1 MSTKIS
7 ENTNI
12 QLDLKTVVAIIMVTA
27 SFVGM
32 YYTLQADIEE
42 AKKLPPIEVTRLEY
56 ELKEEWNE
64 KMILQLTDQVEMLQK
79 TSDILKEEIE
89 ITSAMLQ
96 DGTEADGKFEELQ
109 RQLEELESRKPKT
122 TVIAIIMVTASF
134 VGMYY
139 TLQAD
144 IEEARKLPPIEVT
157 RLEYELKEEWN
168 EDMIM
173 QLKEA
178 VEVLEE
184 TQDIL
189 KEEIK
194 ITSAMLQDGTEADG
208 KFEELQRQLEE
219 LENKKPSTR
228 VIVKEVKV
236 DKKGRKL

>member
-1 MSTKIS
+1 MKVS
-7 ENTNI
+7 ENTSV
-12 QLDLKTVVAIIMVTA
+12 QLDLKTVVAIISITA

-42 AKKLPPIEVTRLEY
+42 AKSLPPV
-56 ELKEEWNE
+56 
-64 KMILQLTDQVEMLQK
+64 
-79 TSDILKEEIE
+79 
-89 ITSAMLQ
+89 
-96 DGTEADGKFEELQ
+96 
-109 RQLEELESRKPKT
+109 
-122 TVIAIIMVTASF
+122 
-134 VGMYY
+134 
-139 TLQAD
+139 
-144 IEEARKLPPIEVT
+144 EVT

-173 QLKEA
+173 QLKKA

-228 VIVKEVKV
+228 IIVKEVKV

>member
-1 MSTKIS
+1 MQLMSTKIS

-64 KMILQLTDQVEMLQK
+64 
-79 TSDILKEEIE
+79 
-89 ITSAMLQ
+89 
-96 DGTEADGKFEELQ
+96 
-109 RQLEELESRKPKT
+109 
-122 TVIAIIMVTASF
+122 
-134 VGMYY
+134 
-139 TLQAD
+139 
-144 IEEARKLPPIEVT
+144 
-157 RLEYELKEEWN
+157 
-168 EDMIM
+168 DMIM

-184 TQDIL
+184 TQNIL
-189 KEEIK
+189 KEEVSITASMIK
-194 ITSAMLQDGTEADG
+194 DGTEADG

>member
-1 MSTKIS
+1 MKVS
-7 ENTNI
+7 ENTSV
-12 QLDLKTVVAIIMVTA
+12 QLDLKTIIAIISITA

-32 YYTLQADIEE
+32 YYTLQEDIAE
-42 AKKLPPIEVTRLEY
+42 AKTLPPT
-56 ELKEEWNE
+56 
-64 KMILQLTDQVEMLQK
+64 
-79 TSDILKEEIE
+79 
-89 ITSAMLQ
+89 
-96 DGTEADGKFEELQ
+96 
-109 RQLEELESRKPKT
+109 
-122 TVIAIIMVTASF
+122 
-134 VGMYY
+134 
-139 TLQAD
+139 
-144 IEEARKLPPIEVT
+144 EVT

-178 VEVLEE
+178 VEVIEE

-208 KFEELQRQLEE
+208 KFEELQKQLEE

-228 VIVKEVKV
+228 IIVKEVKV

>member
-12 QLDLKTVVAIIMVTA
+12 QLDLKTVVSIIMVTA

-79 TSDILKEEIE
+79 TSDILKEEI
-89 ITSAMLQ
+89 
-96 DGTEADGKFEELQ
+96 
-109 RQLEELESRKPKT
+109 
-122 TVIAIIMVTASF
+122 
-134 VGMYY
+134 
-139 TLQAD
+139 
-144 IEEARKLPPIEVT
+144 
-157 RLEYELKEEWN
+157 
-168 EDMIM
+168 
-173 QLKEA
+173 
-178 VEVLEE
+178 
-184 TQDIL
+184 
-189 KEEIK
+189 K

-219 LENKKPSTR
+219 LEKRKPKTT
-228 VIVKEVKV
+228 VIVKEVQV
-236 DKKGRKL
+236 PSKKKKW

>member
-12 QLDLKTVVAIIMVTA
+12 QLDLKTVV
-27 SFVGM
+27 
-32 YYTLQADIEE
+32 
-42 AKKLPPIEVTRLEY
+42 
-56 ELKEEWNE
+56 
-64 KMILQLTDQVEMLQK
+64 
-79 TSDILKEEIE
+79 
-89 ITSAMLQ
+89 
-96 DGTEADGKFEELQ
+96 
-109 RQLEELESRKPKT
+109 
-122 TVIAIIMVTASF
+122 AIIMVTASF

-168 EDMIM
+168 EKMIM
-173 QLKEA
+173 QLNDQ